1 MAYKKYIQRNGK
13 LYGPYIYESKRVD
26 GKVVSEYHGSEEPK
40 KAKGVKVHNY
50 KKTLFL
56 FLGAFILVV
65 LVFFI
70 LSFNPSK
77 KGITGGV
84 VLGIETSYEKGEP
97 LGGVLKFSLNE
108 GELLPQSSQ
117 IIFENSGKSY
127 EFPLN
132 EVIPDSTTT
141 SEGEYYVPGKNIQ
154 GNGTG
159 YGIEGERVVYP
170 EVEFILQ
177 VYNEVSEEEPESNET
192 IPEETTTEETV
203 SGEANQELAAEETP
217 QENNPAPITGNFLT
231 SFFGFTGMVS
241 LELEKEINGEVS
253 KDKPFV
259 YELEEGQTAEL
270 KPKSVSVGG
279 EGIRDNTVSLEIKD
293 NKVTVTT
300 DYSKV
305 EKGYG
310 EEYIGNKEK
319 VLSLDLSELNLTL
332 EEGDLNIKLVYG
344 NEEILHLTTTL
355 EEGEKTSEE
364 VVEQEPVDE
373 ETNPIDEIVEIPD
386 ESNTSE
392 DKLEENVSVE
402 EIADSSVWDIADF
415 LTAEEREILADK
427 FGNTPL
433 NSVKSELY
441 KDRII
446 RGYEFGEYSIEYSYD
461 SSLNED
467 VLKVQMERD
476 RIKFLKDIA
485 NSLLKEESQHENL
498 AEFNETYL
506 P

>member
-50 KKTLFL
+50 KKILFL
-56 FLGAFILVV
+56 ILGAFILVV

-77 KGITGGV
+77 NKITGGV
-84 VLGIETSYEKGEP
+84 VLGVETSYEEGE
-97 LGGVLKFSLNE
+97 LLDGVLKFSLNE

-117 IIFENSGKSY
+117 IVFENSGKSY
-127 EFPLN
+127 EFPLS
-132 EVIPDSTTT
+132 EVINEPS
-141 SEGEYYVPGKNIQ
+141 SEGKYYLTEKNIQ

-192 IPEETTTEETV
+192 IPEET
-203 SGEANQELAAEETP
+203 NQELAAEETP
-217 QENNPAPITGNFLT
+217 QEENENNPTPITGNSVRSSGGFFT
-231 SFFGFTGMVS
+231 SFFGLTGMVS
-241 LELEKEINGEVS
+241 LELEKEINGVTS

-270 KPKSVSVGG
+270 EPKSVSVRG
-279 EGIRDNTVSLEIKD
+279 EELGDNTVSLNIEN

-319 VLSLDLSELNLTL
+319 TLSLDLSELNLTL

-364 VVEQEPVDE
+364 LSEEEVVGE
-373 ETNPIDEIVEIPD
+373 ETNPIEEIVEIPNELNISD
-386 ESNTSE
+386 EVP
-392 DKLEENVSVE
+392 LGENETVE
-402 EIADSSVWDIADF
+402 EIVNSSVWDIGDF
-415 LTAEEREILADK
+415 LTPQERKILADE
-427 FGNTPL
+427 FGNIPL
-433 NSVKSELY
+433 KNVKSELFNG
-441 KDRII
+441 RII
-446 RGYEFGEYSIEYSYD
+446 REYEFGGYYIEYSYD
-461 SSLNED
+461 SSLSKD
-467 VLKVQMERD
+467 VLEIQMEKD

-485 NSLLKEESQHENL
+485 NALSKEESSPQTL
-498 AEFNETYL
+498 VKFNESYM